1 MKFYEFNFEDKLLD
15 GLDAMG
21 FEKATPI
28 QEEAIPIIMEGHD
41 LIACAQTG
49 TGKTAAFL
57 LPILNRIVK
66 SKNPKLNTLII
77 APTRELAI
85 QIDQQIVG
93 LSYFL
98 GISSIPVYGGGD
110 GDTFVQQRRALMEGA
125 EVVVATPG
133 RLISLLNSG
142 MVDFKHLQHL
152 ILDEADRMLD
162 MGFYNDIMRIVG
174 YLPEK
179 KQSLLFS
186 ATMPT
191 KIRQLASKILN
202 NPKQINIAISKPAE
216 GIDQQ
221 AYIVHDDQKV
231 ELTAS
236 ILANGNYQTVV
247 IFAGRKESVRQL
259 EKDLKRKGMSVKGFQ
274 SDLEQAEREE
284 IMLAFK
290 NKQLRILVATDI
302 ISRGID
308 VDGID
313 LVVNYDVPPDP
324 EDYIHR
330 IGRTARAETTGT
342 AITFVGPRDQ
352 RRFKSIED
360 FLERE
365 IPKKDLPEGFA
376 PGPPYD
382 PSKRSEG
389 GGFGRNKGRNGD
401 RGKRF
406 SNKPRTSVPRSGGG
420 GGNRNSSEGSNGERP
435 KRPFNKRRNDNPNKP
450 SGGGEGGSTP
460 S

>member
-1 MKFYEFNFEDKLLD
+1 
-15 GLDAMG
+15 
-21 FEKATPI
+21 
-28 QEEAIPIIMEGHD
+28 
-41 LIACAQTG
+41 
-49 TGKTAAFL
+49 
-57 LPILNRIVK
+57 
-66 SKNPKLNTLII
+66 
-77 APTRELAI
+77 
-85 QIDQQIVG
+85 
-93 LSYFL
+93 
-98 GISSIPVYGGGD
+98 
-110 GDTFVQQRRALMEGA
+110 
-125 EVVVATPG
+125 VATPG

-142 MVDFKHLQHL
+142 QVDFKHLQHL

-179 KQSLLFS
+179 RQALLFS
-186 ATMPT
+186 ATMPS

-202 NPKQINIAISKPAE
+202 NPKHINIAISKPAE

-231 ELTAS
+231 ELTAR
-236 ILANGNYQTVV
+236 ILSDTNYQTVV

-259 EKDLKRKGMSVKGFQ
+259 EKELQRKKMSVKGFQ
-274 SDLEQAEREE
+274 SDLEQSEREE

-313 LVVNYDVPPDP
+313 LVMNYDVPPDP

-365 IPKKDLPEGFA
+365 IPKKDLPEGFK
-376 PGPPYD
+376 PGPEYD

-389 GGFGRNKGRNGD
+389 SGFSRNKGKSGG
-401 RGKRF
+401 GKRF
-406 SNKPRTSVPRSGGG
+406 GKPRSGG
-420 GGNRNSSEGSNGERP
+420 NRNDAEGSGQTK
-435 KRPFNKRRNDNPNKP
+435 KRFDKNRSGSRSKP
-450 SGGGEGGSTP
+450 SGGSENSP
-460 S
+460 KSN

>member
-1 MKFYEFNFEDKLLD
+1 MKFSEFNFDDRLLD

-28 QEEAIPIIMEGHD
+28 QEEAIPLILEGHD

-57 LPILNRIVK
+57 LPILNKIVTT
-66 SKNPKLNTLII
+66 KNRSLNTLII

-110 GDTFVQQRRALMEGA
+110 GDTFVQQRKALVEGA

-133 RLISLLNSG
+133 RLISLLNSRQ
-142 MVDFKHLQHL
+142 VDFKHLQHL

-162 MGFYNDIMRIVG
+162 MGFYQDIMRIVG

-179 KQSLLFS
+179 RQSLLFS
-186 ATMPT
+186 ATMPS
-191 KIRQLASKILN
+191 KIRQLAGKILN
-202 NPKQINIAISKPAE
+202 EPKQLNIAISKPAE
-216 GIDQQ
+216 GIDQR
-221 AYIVHDDQKV
+221 AYVVHDEQKV
-231 ELTAS
+231 DLAVN
-236 ILANGNYQTVV
+236 ILSNADYQSVV
-247 IFAGRKESVRQL
+247 VFAGRKESVRQL
-259 EKDLKRKGMSVKGFQ
+259 EKELLRKKLSVKGFQ
-274 SDLEQAEREE
+274 SDLEQSEREE

-313 LVVNYDVPPDP
+313 LVMNYDVPPDP

-330 IGRTARAETTGT
+330 IGRTARAESTGT
-342 AITFVGPRDQ
+342 AITFIGPRDQ
-352 RRFKSIED
+352 RRFKSIEE
-360 FLERE
+360 LMERE
-365 IPKKDLPEGFA
+365 VPKLDLPEGFT
-376 PGPPYD
+376 PGPEYAPN
-382 PSKRSEG
+382 KRSS
-389 GGFGRNKGRNGD
+389 GGFDRKKGSSG
-401 RGKRF
+401 GKRKPF
-406 SNKPRTSVPRSGGG
+406 NKQRSDGQTNTPKDGNERSKKRFNKPR
-420 GGNRNSSEGSNGERP
+420 NANH
-435 KRPFNKRRNDNPNKP
+435 KRP
-450 SGGGEGGSTP
+450 EGGVGTTSAAE
-460 S
+460 

>member
-1 MKFYEFNFEDKLLD
+1 MKFYEFNFDDKLLD

-28 QEEAIPIIMEGHD
+28 QEEAIPLIMEGHD

-57 LPILNRIVK
+57 LPILNKIVT

-110 GDTFVQQRRALMEGA
+110 GDTFVQQRKALMEGA

-186 ATMPT
+186 ATMPS

-231 ELTAS
+231 ELTAN

-274 SDLEQAEREE
+274 SDLEQSEREE

-365 IPKKDLPEGFA
+365 IPKKEMPEGFQ
-376 PGPPYD
+376 PGPEYD
-382 PSKRSEG
+382 PSKRS
-389 GGFGRNKGRNGD
+389 GGFDRNKGKGGG
-401 RGKRF
+401 GKRYG
-406 SNKPRTSVPRSGGG
+406 NKPRSGGG
-420 GGNRNSSEGSNGERP
+420 GGPRSDGSGSERAK
-435 KRPFNKRRNDNPNKP
+435 KRFNKRRDDSRGKPGSGEINQNP
-450 SGGGEGGSTP
+450 S
-460 S
+460 